1 MRSCFGFCWCPP
13 WGPNHAFVFA
23 EYSVSRSI
31 RQGYSNEKKAKIACR
46 GREHSSNMRPAAAS
60 ASNTSS
66 SAPSICE
73 PGGAGVFLPLF
84 SWENE
89 MENNGLRAV
98 CHLPAALAAPA
109 SRPRSPNAA
118 QGIYLSCLLWLFL
131 GVAIVADVFMSAIER
146 ITSQETRVEIAV
158 AKGKPP
164 KAYYMRIWNPTV
176 ANLTLMALGSSA
188 PEILLSVIELFSNDM
203 CARRLGPSATDGPA
217 RSLLSCPAPQV
228 RWRAGPL
235 DDCGLRRLQPPH
247 DPGHLRHLHPSGR
260 VSSDP
265 GSSRA
270 TRRAAA
276 TRHPRPWSPQE

>member
-1 MRSCFGFCWCPP
+1 MRL
-13 WGPNHAFVFA
+13 
-23 EYSVSRSI
+23 
-31 RQGYSNEKKAKIACR
+31 
-46 GREHSSNMRPAAAS
+46 AAAS

-109 SRPRSPNAA
+109 SRPRTPNAA

-146 ITSQETRVEIAV
+146 ITSQESRVEIAV

-203 CARRLGPSATDGPA
+203 CARRWAQARPIRDGRRPA

-228 RWRAGPL
+228 RWRAGPR

-265 GSSRA
+265 GTSRA

-276 TRHPRPWSPQE
+276 TRHPRTRSPQE